1 MSSWGKT
8 DAYTAAPLWALLQV
22 NKAPTITNMG
32 PVDSAAVALL
42 FENATENDFIT
53 GKTVGLFNYTTSETQ
68 SGKIAHTGWVLK
80 STGKSGSGRNGRVS
94 YETLVCLTS
103 NT

>member
-22 NKAPTITNMG
+22 NKAPTLTNMG

-68 SGKIAHTGWVLK
+68 SGRIAHTGWVLK
-80 STGKSGSGRNGRVS
+80 TTGKATSGRNGRVS

-103 NT
+103 NS